1 MVYLR
6 SIVFYLGMTV
16 ITLIHNLFIPF
27 LFVLPLNHFQRYGYL
42 VLWSRL
48 VMAWLRLCCGLSY
61 RVIGGEHIPA
71 GPAIILAKHQSAW
84 ETIAL
89 QQIFPP
95 QTWVLKREL
104 FYIPFFGWALRATKP
119 VAINRGSTK
128 EALRQVLEQGKQR
141 LDEGLWMVIFPEGT
155 RTLPGARGR
164 YAIGGALLAER
175 SGYPVVP
182 VAHNAGE
189 FWKASGFLK
198 YPGVITVAIGPAID
212 SRQLKAAEINRQ
224 SEEWIESTMI
234 QITTLNSTSG
244 NSPAS

>member
-6 SIVFYLGMTV
+6 SLLFYLGMLV
-16 ITLIHNLFIPF
+16 ITVAHNIVIPF
-27 LFVLPLNHFQRYGYL
+27 LYL
-42 VLWSRL
+42 VPLSHMTRYAYLVQWSRL
-48 VMAWLRLCCGLSY
+48 ICLWLKVSCGLTY
-61 RVIGGEHIPA
+61 RVIGRENIPP

-89 QQIFPP
+89 QQVFPP
-95 QTWVLKREL
+95 QTWVLKKEL
-104 FYIPFFGWALRATKP
+104 LHIPVFGWALRATKP

-128 EALRQVLEQGKQR
+128 AALRQVLEQGKQR

-155 RTLPGARGR
+155 RTLPGQRGR
-164 YAIGGALLAER
+164 YAIGGAMLAER

-198 YPGVITVAIGPAID
+198 YPGEITVVIGPTID
-212 SRQLKAAEINRQ
+212 SNQFKAGEINQ
-224 SEEWIESTMI
+224 KVESWIEQTMDT
-234 QITTLNSTSG
+234 ITTH
-244 NSPAS
+244 

>member
-6 SIVFYLGMTV
+6 SILFYLGMTV

-27 LFVLPLNHFQRYGYL
+27 LFVLPLNHFQRYAYL
-42 VLWSRL
+42 VQWSRIIIG
-48 VMAWLRLCCGLSY
+48 WLKISCGLTY
-61 RVIGGEHIPA
+61 RVIGRENIPK

-89 QQIFPP
+89 QQLFPP

-104 FYIPFFGWALRATKP
+104 LHIPFFGWSLRATKP

-141 LDEGLWMVIFPEGT
+141 LDEGLWLVIFPEGT
-155 RTLPGARGR
+155 RTLPGQRRR
-164 YAIGGALLAER
+164 YAIGGAMLAER

-189 FWKASGFLK
+189 FWKARGFLK
-198 YPGVITVAIGPAID
+198 YPGEITVVVGPVID
-212 SRQLKAAEINRQ
+212 STQHKAGEINRLT
-224 SEEWIESTMI
+224 EEWIESAMA
-234 QITTLNSTSG
+234 QITTLQPDAG
-244 NSPAS
+244 NSARS

>member
-6 SIVFYLGMTV
+6 SVIFYLGMVV
-16 ITLIHNLFIPF
+16 ITILHNIPIPF
-27 LFVLPLNHFQRYGYL
+27 LYLIPLAHTTRYAYL
-42 VLWSRL
+42 VQWSRL
-48 VMAWLRLCCGLSY
+48 IIAWLRISCGLSY
-61 RVIGGEHIPA
+61 RVIGRENIPP

-104 FYIPFFGWALRATKP
+104 LNIPIFGWSLRATKP

-128 EALRQVLEQGKQR
+128 EALRQVLEEGKQR

-155 RTLPGARGR
+155 RTLPGKRGR
-164 YAIGGALLAER
+164 YAIGGAMLAER

-189 FWKASGFLK
+189 FWKAKGFLK
-198 YPGVITVAIGPAID
+198 YPGVITVVIGPVID
-212 SRQLKAAEINRQ
+212 STQFKAGQINQ
-224 SEEWIESTMI
+224 QVESWIEQTMDS
-234 QITTLNSTSG
+234 ITSLNDETGNSSTS
-244 NSPAS
+244 

>member
-6 SIVFYLGMTV
+6 SILFYLGMMV
-16 ITLIHNLFIPF
+16 VTLIHNLFIPF
-27 LFVLPLNHFQRYGYL
+27 LFLLPLNHFQRYAYL
-42 VLWSRL
+42 VRWSRII
-48 VMAWLRLCCGLSY
+48 MAWLKISCGLTY
-61 RVIGGEHIPA
+61 RVIGRENIPQ

-89 QQIFPP
+89 QQVFPP

-104 FYIPFFGWALRATKP
+104 LHIPFFGWSLRATKP

-141 LDEGLWMVIFPEGT
+141 LDEGLWLVIFPEGT
-155 RTLPGARGR
+155 RTLPGARRR
-164 YAIGGALLAER
+164 YAIGGAMLAER

-189 FWKASGFLK
+189 FWKAKGFLK
-198 YPGVITVAIGPAID
+198 YPGEITVAIGPVID
-212 SRQLKAAEINRQ
+212 SSRYKAGEINRQ
-224 SEEWIESTMI
+224 VEEWIETTMTQIST
-234 QITTLNSTSG
+234 LKSDSG
-244 NSPAS
+244 NSPNS

>member
-6 SIVFYLGMTV
+6 SVLFYLGMTV
-16 ITLIHNLFIPF
+16 ITLLHNALIPF
-27 LFVLPLNHFQRYGYL
+27 TYLVPISHHQRYAYL
-42 VLWSRL
+42 VLWSRV
-48 VMAWLRLCCGLSY
+48 VMVWLRLCCGLTY
-61 RVIGGEHIPA
+61 RVIGTENIPA

-128 EALRQVLEQGKQR
+128 EALRQVLQQGKQR

-155 RTLPGARGR
+155 RTLPGTRGR
-164 YAIGGALLAER
+164 YAVGGALLAER
-175 SGYPVVP
+175 SRYPVVP

-198 YPGVITVAIGPAID
+198 YPGEITVVIGPVID
-212 SRQLKAAEINRQ
+212 STQFKAGEINHQ
-224 SEEWIESTMI
+224 VEQWIEATMDR
-234 QITTLNSTSG
+234 ITTLK
-244 NSPAS
+244 PD

>member
-6 SIVFYLGMTV
+6 SILFYLGMTV

-27 LFVLPLNHFQRYGYL
+27 LFLLPLNHFQRYAYL
-42 VLWSRL
+42 VRWSRII
-48 VMAWLRLCCGLSY
+48 MAWLKISCGLTY
-61 RVIGGEHIPA
+61 RVIGKENIPQ

-89 QQIFPP
+89 QQVFPP

-104 FYIPFFGWALRATKP
+104 LHIPFFGWSLRATKP

-155 RTLPGARGR
+155 RTLPGMRGR
-164 YAIGGALLAER
+164 YAIGGAMLAER

-189 FWKASGFLK
+189 FWKAKGFLK
-198 YPGVITVAIGPAID
+198 YPGEITVVIGPVID
-212 SRQLKAAEINRQ
+212 STQYKAGEINRQ
-224 SEEWIESTMI
+224 VEEWIENTMS
-234 QITTLNSTSG
+234 QITTLNADSG
-244 NSPAS
+244 NSPSS